1 MNLEMT
7 VISGII
13 KNGKINIT
21 KNKRFEIKEL
31 KNNKKFHELDFIE
44 MLDKG
49 IISSETFLCVWD
61 LQTDLNTDLQSKQP
75 VSTAITTQ
83 NIGQQSVNYATSA
96 GTAKKAESA
105 SLASKASEAEV
116 LIASNGNNR
125 ITMNWGQDGAF
136 MYISIYVD
144 GIQVAKIR
152 SGFVG

>member
-49 IISSETFLCVWD
+49 IISSETFLCV
-61 LQTDLNTDLQSKQP
+61 
-75 VSTAITTQ
+75 
-83 NIGQQSVNYATSA
+83 
-96 GTAKKAESA
+96 
-105 SLASKASEAEV
+105 
-116 LIASNGNNR
+116 
-125 ITMNWGQDGAF
+125 
-136 MYISIYVD
+136 
-144 GIQVAKIR
+144 
-152 SGFVG
+152 

>member
-1 MNLEMT
+1 MGE
-7 VISGII
+7 IQAH
-13 KNGKINIT
+13 INIFIFINLP
-21 KNKRFEIKEL
+21 KL
-31 KNNKKFHELDFIE
+31 KNR
-44 MLDKG
+44 
-49 IISSETFLCVWD
+49 S
-61 LQTDLNTDLQSKQP
+61 LNTDLQSKQP

-105 SLASKASEAEV
+105 SLASKANETEV

-125 ITMNWGQDGAF
+125 ITMNWGQDGVF